1 MKLFINVFQ
10 NIVNNCFIVVVVVV
24 YLKMWGFPWQS
35 MQITYLGSAKSLKNN
50 TYSSKVLMN
59 GFKFWNTVSV
69 GCQIVLLKL
78 CCFMKSMIYFEF
90 AQKWTCSL
98 SCRKNIKPLEVL
110 NFFGWLRPRQFYNR
124 PCKPPHQPLSH
135 SVEQI
140 FAPWFEEFS
149 GLNLVPN

>member
-50 TYSSKVLMN
+50 TYSTKVLMN
-59 GFKFWNTVSV
+59 GFRFWNAVSV

-78 CCFMKSMIYFEF
+78 CCCMKSMIYFEF

-98 SCRKNIKPLEVL
+98 SCRKILNHLKYQTFLFNSDLDSFIRGLASPRTNLCLTVL
-110 NFFGWLRPRQFYNR
+110 KKILLP
-124 PCKPPHQPLSH
+124 
-135 SVEQI
+135 
-140 FAPWFEEFS
+140 
-149 GLNLVPN
+149 GLKSFLD